1 MAVVGSRVYVANVG
15 DSSAL
20 LCSSHPCMSSQAN
33 LTHLLDSA
41 FTPSSDY
48 SAARQR
54 NGDSLMDHS
63 GVSSG
68 SIVHNGLNE
77 SENNS
82 SSSSSSSIVTDIIKN
97 KSKME
102 LLVRNTIG
110 SKYSRPLYLMNT
122 CMYVCTYR
130 RRACRPAGPV
140 ATILA
145 MIAMVRVT
153 YSHTYIHTY
162 IHTYRALL
170 DTISP

>member
-48 SAARQR
+48 STTRHR

-82 SSSSSSSIVTDIIKN
+82 SSSSSSIVTEIIKN

-102 LLVRNTIG
+102 LLVRNLIG
-110 SKYSRPLYLMNT
+110 SKYSGPLYLMNT
-122 CMYVCTYR
+122 CMYVCMCVQTESVPTSRSSSYNTSNDSN
-130 RRACRPAGPV
+130 G
-140 ATILA
+140 
-145 MIAMVRVT
+145 
-153 YSHTYIHTY
+153 
-162 IHTYRALL
+162 
-170 DTISP
+170 

>member
-48 SAARQR
+48 SAARLR
-54 NGDSLMDHS
+54 NGDSLVDHS

-68 SIVHNGLNE
+68 SIVNNSLNE

-82 SSSSSSSIVTDIIKN
+82 SSSSSSSSSSIVTDIIKS

-110 SKYSRPLYLMNT
+110 SKYSGPLYLMNT
-122 CMYVCTYR
+122 CMYVCTDGE
-130 RRACRPAGPV
+130 RADQPV
-140 ATILA
+140 Q
-145 MIAMVRVT
+145 
-153 YSHTYIHTY
+153 
-162 IHTYRALL
+162 
-170 DTISP
+170 